1 MEPVHPVNV
10 LKTLKQ
16 SLNHWTTTKSQET
29 LILKMKFLDF
39 MVLPES
45 RREAV
50 ASSRELWGG
59 AFFPGS
65 FGFTTIQKPVSLPAK
80 QTLLRSLVPQ
90 CPPVGN

>member
-1 MEPVHPVNV
+1 MIF
-10 LKTLKQ
+10 TLVGMPA
-16 SLNHWTTTKSQET
+16 SGKSCMGKA
-29 LILKMKFLDF
+29 IASKLKMKFLDF

-45 RREAV
+45 RRGAV

-65 FGFTTIQKPVSLPAK
+65 FRFTTVQKPVSLPAK